1 VAHLTDG
8 TLRRMFDDP
17 DAKVGADASHLE
29 SCADCQARFKTIAD
43 DARSVA
49 TLLAM
54 PEPRV
59 DVARAFATVNA
70 AHGARPA
77 IGLRMPVL
85 LPVRRP
91 ALALVAA
98 VAAAAVVVVAFA
110 ASGFF
115 FQPTKVQAVPVTL
128 SDLQALSELGSY
140 GTITWTKQP
149 QFDVD
154 TSAPSG
160 APVVAKL
167 PKGVSTTV
175 TYASMSE
182 AVATFTFSASKAS
195 AAAAARGKTLPALPK
210 NVDGATLTITVGP
223 AVGEVYGDLNRPTE
237 GTSSSTPQEINLP
250 QLVVAK
256 SVAPK
261 ISATQVS
268 VTDLENVIL
277 EQPGISAELK
287 KTIKAFGADAGNTLF
302 IPVPVEYANSSS
314 VTVQG
319 VDGVALGDNT
329 GLGSAVVWL
338 KGGHVYAV
346 AGSIKQSDAID
357 IANNLK

>member
-17 DAKVGADASHLE
+17 DARVGADASHLE
-29 SCADCQARFKTIAD
+29 SCAGCQARFKSIAD
-43 DARSVA
+43 DARSIA
-49 TLLAM
+49 TLLAV
-54 PEPRV
+54 PDARV
-59 DVARAFATVNA
+59 DVGKAFATMNSA
-70 AHGARPA
+70 AKTWPA
-77 IGLRMPVL
+77 ISLRMPL
-85 LPVRRP
+85 MRRP

-98 VAAAAVVVVAFA
+98 VAAAALVVVAFA

-115 FQPTKVQAVPVTL
+115 FQPTKVQAVPVTI
-128 SDLQALSELGSY
+128 SDLQALSELGNY

-149 QFDVD
+149 QFEVDV
-154 TSAPSG
+154 SAPSG
-160 APVVAKL
+160 APVVSKL

-195 AAAAARGKTLPALPK
+195 AAAAAHGKTLPALPT

-223 AVGEVYGDLNRPTE
+223 AVGEIYGDLNRSET
-237 GTSSSTPQEINLP
+237 TSQSAAQEINLP

-261 ISATQVS
+261 ISATQVT

-287 KTIKAFGADAGNTLF
+287 KTIKAFGPDASNTLF
-302 IPVPVEYANSSS
+302 IPVPVEYASSAP

-329 GLGSAVVWL
+329 GLGSAVVWV

-346 AGSIKQSDAID
+346 AGSIKQTDALD